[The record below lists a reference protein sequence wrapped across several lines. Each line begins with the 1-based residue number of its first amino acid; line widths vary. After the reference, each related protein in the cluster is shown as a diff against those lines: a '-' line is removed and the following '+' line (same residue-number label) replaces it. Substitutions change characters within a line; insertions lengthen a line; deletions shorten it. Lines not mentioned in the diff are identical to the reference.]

1 MPSCCLHTRS
11 SSPSAAVAAHLAA
24 LLALLAAPPGTTSI
38 QEWVQA
44 GADLD
49 GDPSLNPFGSTEV
62 YFGTACAISS
72 DGLTVAVAGG
82 AVGVTPGHV
91 RVFRREGTH
100 YAQVSGNLAVS
111 APATSILLS
120 ADGTWLAAGSL
131 SENSVT
137 VSRFRGRCL
146 VPVPPRDLAWSDCS
160 VRHER
165 LCLGQRHHAHPRCR
179 HPQHQRRIGGS

>member
-1 MPSCCLHTRS
+1 M
-11 SSPSAAVAAHLAA
+11 AA
-24 LLALLAAPPGTTSI
+24 LLALLAVPPGTTSQLI

-44 GADLD
+44 GANLD

-62 YFGTACAISS
+62 YFGTACAISG

-100 YAQVSGNLAVS
+100 YAQVSGNFAVS
-111 APATSILLS
+111 APATSLSLS
-120 ADGTWLAAGSL
+120 ADGTWLATGSP
-131 SENSVT
+131 SDNSVKGFP
-137 VSRFRGRCL
+137 VHSGRGL
-146 VPVPPRDLAWSDCS
+146 DPVPPRDLAWSQQS
-160 VRHER
+160 VRHEH
-165 LCLGQRHHAHPRCR
+165 LCPGQRHYAHPRCR